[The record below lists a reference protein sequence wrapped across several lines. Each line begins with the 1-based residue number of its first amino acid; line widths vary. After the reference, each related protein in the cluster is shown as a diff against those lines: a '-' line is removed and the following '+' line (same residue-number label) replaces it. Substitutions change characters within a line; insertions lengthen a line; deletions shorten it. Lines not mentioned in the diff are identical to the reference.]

1 MSIRQNRLALA
12 GAVLL
17 SVLLMIAIFAGQ
29 LAPFDPAEQHLREGL
44 NGPSSHH
51 LLGQDKLGRDILS
64 RMIYGSRIS
73 LIVGILVVSISL
85 TIGLSIGSMA
95 GYFGGIIDEA
105 IMRLVDVFLAFP
117 GILLAIA
124 ITAVLGPSL
133 RNVLIALCLMG
144 WVGYARIIR
153 GQILAVRDLEY
164 VQAAQANGAS
174 PLRIMIRHILPNI
187 LAPVIVEAT
196 FGMAG
201 AIIAEAGL
209 SFLGLGIQ
217 PPSPS
222 WGSMLAEGR
231 QFLLLA
237 PHLTTFPGLAIML
250 TVLGLNFVG
259 DGLRDAMDVRK
270 DRGS

>member
-1 MSIRQNRLALA
+1 MRLMKNKLA
-12 GAVLL
+12 VFGLCILILFVVIAVF
-17 SVLLMIAIFAGQ
+17 AIQ
-29 LAPFDPAEQHLREGL
+29 LAPFDPSEQHLQEGL
-44 NGPSSHH
+44 NGPSFHH

-73 LIVGILVVSISL
+73 LLVGASVVSISL
-85 TIGLSIGSMA
+85 LIGVLIGSTA
-95 GYFGGIIDEA
+95 GYFGGIVDEI
-105 IMRLVDVFLAFP
+105 IMRVVDIFLAFP

-124 ITAVLGPSL
+124 ITSVLGPSL

-153 GQILAVRDLEY
+153 GQILSVRELEY
-164 VQAAQANGAS
+164 VQAAKANGATS
-174 PLRIMIRHILPNI
+174 RRILLLHILPNI
-187 LAPVIVEAT
+187 MAPVIIEVS

-209 SFLGLGIQ
+209 SFLGLGVQ
-217 PPSPS
+217 PPTPS

-237 PHLTTFPGLAIML
+237 PHLTTFPGIAIML
-250 TVLGLNFVG
+250 TVLGFNFVG
-259 DGLRDAMDVRK
+259 DALRDSMDVRK
-270 DRGS
+270 SP

>member
-1 MSIRQNRLALA
+1 MKIIQNRLALF
-12 GAVLL
+12 GLCIL
-17 SVLLMIAIFAGQ
+17 ILFIGIALFAIY
-29 LAPFDPAEQHLREGL
+29 LAPFDPSEQHLQEGL
-44 NGPSSHH
+44 SGPSHQH

-73 LIVGILVVSISL
+73 LLVGISVVSISL
-85 TIGLSIGSMA
+85 IVGVLIGSMA
-95 GYFGGIIDEA
+95 GYFGGIVDEI
-105 IMRLVDVFLAFP
+105 IMRIVDIFLAFP

-124 ITAVLGPSL
+124 ITAVMGPSL

-153 GQILAVRDLEY
+153 GQILSVRELEY

-174 PLRIMIRHILPNI
+174 SIRILTFHILPNI
-187 LAPVIVEAT
+187 MAPVIIEMT

-209 SFLGLGIQ
+209 SFLGLGVQ
-217 PPSPS
+217 PPTPS

-259 DGLRDAMDVRK
+259 DGLRDAMDVREN
-270 DRGS
+270 S

>member
-1 MSIRQNRLALA
+1 
-12 GAVLL
+12 
-17 SVLLMIAIFAGQ
+17 
-29 LAPFDPAEQHLREGL
+29 
-44 NGPSSHH
+44 
-51 LLGQDKLGRDILS
+51 
-64 RMIYGSRIS
+64 MIYGSRIS

>member
-1 MSIRQNRLALA
+1 MKIARNKLALF
-12 GAVLL
+12 GLFLL
-17 SVLLMIAIFAGQ
+17 FLFILVSLFANQ
-29 LAPFDPAEQHLREGL
+29 LAPFDPAEQHLSEGL
-44 NGPSSHH
+44 NAPSFHH

-73 LIVGILVVSISL
+73 LMV
-85 TIGLSIGSMA
+85 GLSVVAISFMVGLFVGSMA
-95 GYFGGIIDEA
+95 GYFGGVVDEV
-105 IMRLVDVFLAFP
+105 IMRVVDVFLAFP

-153 GQILAVRDLEY
+153 GQILSVRELEY
-164 VQAAQANGAS
+164 VQAARSNGAS
-174 PLRIMIRHILPNI
+174 TLRILICHILPNI
-187 LAPVIVEAT
+187 MAPVIIEAT

-209 SFLGLGIQ
+209 SFLGLGVQ
-217 PPSPS
+217 PPTPS

-250 TVLGLNFVG
+250 TVLGLNFFG
-259 DGLRDAMDVRK
+259 DGLRDAMDVRQN
-270 DRGS
+270 S